1 MVLSRIICCSLNA
14 NSAVA
19 ILFSSCATLFALIS
33 VEATPGRAID
43 VATTS
48 FDSAWAQL
56 TSAAI
61 ADTPKECLLVSATA
75 SGSSA
80 SADVQRAVAG
90 IRGRVAV

>member
-43 VATTS
+43 VAT
-48 FDSAWAQL
+48 
-56 TSAAI
+56 SAAI